1 MAARPRYRRYKG
13 LPAITMV
20 AALLLHGAIVGTVEL
35 LRETP
40 LPKVFVQLSGEG
52 QGSISS
58 EPNGLAC
65 GPDSQKCDLEVEPGT
80 VVTLRALREEGST
93 FEGWTGCEKDDRW
106 ALECRVKVD
115 KSVHVVASFGKVP
128 EKIDLAVEDEKTTP
142 KIPDIP
148 VVVALPDPDAEFA
161 KLDVPL
167 PPPPK
172 PVPPPELAQLQPP
185 EIKPIGPA
193 PPQIPKPQ
201 PPPEPTAA
209 KPKKKQPP
217 PPKQMKAVEVP
228 DENEVKEAPDDATFL
243 SDKNRNVVEQ
253 TRATDTNLEK
263 QQSGKTS
270 FSEKSNVDSQ
280 DVGSDEEKIAQAE
293 KVEETSLDA
302 KRVAESETRGN
313 TKDGMVP
320 RGEAGDAGDE
330 GDNGDGSKADK
341 PGVLAMRGINGRGA
355 PGGPVLDR
363 ERTGSSPGKAGKR
376 GDKGRRGIKTNLDF
390 TDYRRIVG
398 TEVAD
403 REVEL
408 GKKRQSKRLGR
419 FERKQQAV
427 RAALENFIPEVHPG
441 NQTALKTRKAPF
453 ALYVARMHR
462 RIHELW
468 GFGFLEELDSRPAT
482 DPLNNFKLQTI
493 IEVAIDPDG
502 SIYKTTIVQNSGILM
517 FDVAAIDTLYTAGPF
532 QPTPDEIRSVDGR
545 VYLHWVFRRDW
556 EQCGTFNVRMYILD
570 KVSNNKIDDGAMVRN
585 MKLHGR
591 KTGIDGATAGG
602 TIAPVSDEA
611 AAASARAH
619 LNMPAPDDPA
629 AQMAANVWLN
639 GFAHRNIKKMIGVS
653 AAPFRS
659 GDQVI
664 ANSAAELANVYANIL
679 SESRGAIRDYRVFS
693 PAGYTKVFGNLPP
706 GIDLAAGNLLMA
718 VRVGKERFTL
728 VLARTPE
735 GSYKVTAFH
744 R

>member
-1 MAARPRYRRYKG
+1 MAARPRYQRFKG
-13 LPAITMV
+13 LPAITVV
-20 AALLLHGAIVGTVEL
+20 AALLLHGAIIGTVEL
-35 LRETP
+35 LREEP
-40 LPKVFVQLSGEG
+40 LPRLFVVLGG
-52 QGSISS
+52 QGTGSISS
-58 EPNGLAC
+58 DPAGLAC
-65 GPDSQKCDLEVEPGT
+65 GQKCELEVEPGT

-93 FEGWTGCEKDDRW
+93 FEGWKGCEKDARW
-106 ALECRVKVD
+106 ALECRVTVD
-115 KSVHVVASFGKVP
+115 KNVHVVASFGKVP
-128 EKIDLAVEDEKTTP
+128 EKIDLAVEDEKATP
-142 KIPDIP
+142 KIPDVP
-148 VVVALPDPDAEFA
+148 VEVVLPDPDAEFA
-161 KLDVPL
+161 KLDVPI
-167 PPPPK
+167 PPAPPPK
-172 PVPPPELAQLQPP
+172 PPPELAQLTPP
-185 EIKPIGPA
+185 EITPIEPA

-201 PPPEPTAA
+201 PPPEPAPS
-209 KPKKKQPP
+209 KPKQQQP

-228 DENEVKEAPDDATFL
+228 DEHEVKEAPDDATFL
-243 SDKNRNVVEQ
+243 SDKNRDVAEQ

-263 QQSGKTS
+263 QHSGKTS

-280 DVGSDEEKIAQAE
+280 DVGSDEEKIAQADE
-293 KVEETSLDA
+293 VEETSLDA

-320 RGEAGDAGDE
+320 RGEAGDAGDQ

-341 PGVLAMRGINGRGA
+341 PGVLAMRGIDGRGA

-376 GDKGRRGIKTNLDF
+376 GDKGRRGIKTQLDF
-390 TDYRRIVG
+390 TDYQRVVG
-398 TEVAD
+398 KEVAD

-419 FERKQQAV
+419 FERKQEAV

-468 GFGFLEELDSRPAT
+468 GFGFLEELDSRSAT

-532 QPTPDEIRSVDGR
+532 SPTPDEIRSVNGR

-570 KVSNNKIDDGAMVRN
+570 QVSDNKIDDGAMVRN

-591 KTGIDGATAGG
+591 KGGAGAARGG
-602 TIAPVSDEA
+602 TVAPVSDEA
-611 AAASARAH
+611 AAATARAH

-639 GFAHRNIKKMIGVS
+639 GFAHHNLDKMVSVS

-664 ANSAAELANVYANIL
+664 ANSAGELANVYRNIL
-679 SESRGAIRDYRVFS
+679 SESRGAIRDYKVFS
-693 PAGYTKVFGNLPP
+693 PAGYTKAFGNLPP

-728 VLARTPE
+728 VLARTPD
-735 GSYKVTAFH
+735 GAYKVTAFH